1 MAYKSTLKGKG
12 KSAELNSKNNF
23 GKEKSK
29 IHSYK
34 YNPMTY
40 DLVRTT
46 QYINEFTKYAIT
58 VHHSSVGQMG
68 AIFHKKKIEQKL
80 N

>member
-1 MAYKSTLKGKG
+1 
-12 KSAELNSKNNF
+12 
-23 GKEKSK
+23 
-29 IHSYK
+29 
-34 YNPMTY
+34 MTY

>member
-1 MAYKSTLKGKG
+1 
-12 KSAELNSKNNF
+12 
-23 GKEKSK
+23 
-29 IHSYK
+29 
-34 YNPMTY
+34 MTY

-58 VHHSSVGQMG
+58 VHHSSVGQKG
-68 AIFHKKKIEQKL
+68 AIFHKKQIEQKL